1 MYIRRGYE
9 YQLISFRKKLSTYP
23 LFSYA
28 HFFLFD
34 FVDVHIQKGLNILKK
49 EKAAIY
55 SLIPNKLK
63 EAIKNYAKRATK
75 NPNSSEVVLGKFNQD
90 NISYIEVAQK
100 RNATYFQLDDWD
112 NVANTI
118 GENNIWKVNELFIQA
133 QLLKSKNFIL
143 SHNPFL
149 ATGYYKKEIEYLTK
163 QGYQFTQNGD
173 IWKALK

>member
-1 MYIRRGYE
+1 MKYE
-9 YQLISFRKKLSTYP
+9 YEFATETAEFDEKRVRKLENLDRSEHNSQQTETR
-23 LFSYA
+23 L
-28 HFFLFD
+28 HNT
-34 FVDVHIQKGLNILKK
+34 IGQKAIIVAKK
-49 EKAAIY
+49 
-55 SLIPNKLK
+55 
-63 EAIKNYAKRATK
+63 ATK

-112 NVANTI
+112 NVVNTI
-118 GENNIWKVNELFIQA
+118 GENNIWKVNEQFIHE
-133 QLLKSKNFIL
+133 QLIQNKNFIL
-143 SHNPFL
+143 SHNPFS